1 MYGQNNSS
9 YYDHS
14 SDSINQNYPSSLSP
28 LLVQSLVG
36 DFDSINEAFMLANA
50 NANTS
55 AGSGCTTSSYIG
67 SPNSPL
73 SCTSSHH
80 PPNATATLMQRSL
93 SNHSLH
99 KNGFFLPDS
108 SPASLHDLDM
118 GQVRRVFST
127 GDLEQVIL
135 QLIGKQQV
143 TTLDHDL
150 DSYYNSKKNSSRK
163 YT

>member
-36 DFDSINEAFMLANA
+36 DFDSINEAFMLTNA

-99 KNGFFLPDS
+99 KNGFYLPDS
-108 SPASLHDLDM
+108 SPASLHDLEM

-150 DSYYNSKKNSSRK
+150 DSYYN
-163 YT
+163 